1 MKKLLPVSLLA
12 LLMLLF
18 TNTSL
23 HAQQAETKNS
33 VVKIKTSA
41 ECDMCKKR
49 IEKEV
54 GLMKGVKKAEL
65 DLTTKVLTVEY
76 NPKKTSPD
84 KIRTAISNLGYDA
97 DDVKANNRS
106 QKNLPHCCQ
115 PKADSAQ

>member
-1 MKKLLPVSLLA
+1 MKKLLPLSLLA

-23 HAQQAETKNS
+23 HAQQAESKTA

-49 IEKEV
+49 IENGIGV
-54 GLMKGVKKAEL
+54 MKGVKKAEL

-76 NPKKTSPD
+76 NPKKISPD

-97 DDVKANNRS
+97 DDIKANNRS
-106 QKNLPHCCQ
+106 QQNLPHCCQ
-115 PKADSAQ
+115 PKADSAK